1 MAKQIHIRLED
12 SLFEALSEYADKTG
26 QSVQDTIIRSIMQML
41 SNQSHP
47 STKKGSFYIYRSV
60 CGNRWNE
67 TGI

>member
-47 STKKGSFYIYRSV
+47 STKKAA
-60 CGNRWNE
+60 
-67 TGI
+67 